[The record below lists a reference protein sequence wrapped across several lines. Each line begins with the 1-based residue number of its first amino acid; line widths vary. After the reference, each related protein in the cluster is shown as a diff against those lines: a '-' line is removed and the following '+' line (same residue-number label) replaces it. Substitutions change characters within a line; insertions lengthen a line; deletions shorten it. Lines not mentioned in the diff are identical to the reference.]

1 MLDWNDLRYF
11 LAVAEKGT
19 TLAAG
24 RALGVSQSTAA
35 RRIAALEAAL
45 GLELFVKSP
54 AGYLPTE
61 AAGELI
67 EAARAIE
74 AAVGLFGSKAAARK
88 RGLSGMVRLTTT
100 EAFATGFLLHA
111 MRDFHA
117 AYPGIRLDVITS
129 DRRLDL
135 EAGEADVALR
145 AGPRPDKPD
154 LVGRRIAT
162 EQWAVYCSRAYAAAR
177 GVPRCVQEIAEHV
190 FIGTDVVQHSGP
202 VAAWATANIPDAAIG
217 LRPSSVSAMFAAIR
231 AGLGVG
237 LMSDF
242 VAAGDPEL
250 LRCFD
255 IGIEPPYEI
264 WLLAHERRRNAP
276 QVRAVLDYLSGYFSS
291 GLHHRRVG

>member
-35 RRIAALEAAL
+35 RRVAALETAL
-45 GLELFVKSP
+45 GLELFEKSP

-67 EAARAIE
+67 EAARAAE
-74 AAVGLFGSKAAARK
+74 AAVHLLESKAAARK
-88 RGLSGMVRLTTT
+88 RGLSGVVRLTTT
-100 EAFATGFLLHA
+100 EAFATSFLLHA

-135 EAGEADVALR
+135 GAGEADIALR
-145 AGPRPDKPD
+145 AGPRPDQPD
-154 LVGRRIAT
+154 LAGRRIAT
-162 EQWAVYCSRAYAAAR
+162 ERWAVYCSRAYADTR
-177 GVPRCVQEIAEHV
+177 GFPQGVDEIAGHV
-190 FIGTDVVQHSGP
+190 FIGTDVTQHPGP
-202 VAAWATANIPDAAIG
+202 VANWAAANVPAAAIG

-242 VAAGDPEL
+242 VAAGDPAL

-264 WLLAHERRRNAP
+264 WLLAHERRRNAA
-276 QVRAVLDYLSGYFSS
+276 QVRAVLDYLSGYFAS
-291 GLHHRRVG
+291 GLHHRRTG